1 MKVILAAALT
11 LLLTVGAVPAM
22 ADTSTSNFEPPAY
35 TVGTVNGQNGWTV
48 DPIFDEGVVANGA
61 SVPAAFGQQSW
72 RLSNAVTSGGFAGQP
87 VSPAVTAPAGEEL
100 ANKVFTSQFS
110 FLSTT
115 PGAVQP
121 GLVLSMSPDSGQGSR
136 MSYVRLEDSAN
147 GIQVFFRDVPTGY
160 VNADHSV
167 LFSEQ
172 QIATL
177 DRAVPHTIRFDI
189 KLVPGQDNDVVR
201 VYVDGLERVCG
212 TTWENYYRYD
222 AEQAPANTVPA
233 IDEML
238 FRSAGTAAPALLNQG
253 FLFDNVTVTTTN
265 TGGPVPCETPAGL
278 PGPPGPP
285 GPPGAGP
292 GSRIVAVL
300 VGNTRRVLHAQKRK
314 HMKFLRARATL
325 RNKRLPVRGRR
336 IIVDLR
342 GKDVGNYN
350 VYITAKYRTRKGKVK
365 TFREMRALSVS
376 RSPRDILMPG

>member
-48 DPIFDEGVVANGA
+48 APIFDEGVVANGA

-72 RLSNAVTSGGFAGQP
+72 RLSNAVTNGGFANQP
-87 VSPAVTAPAGEEL
+87 FSPPVTAPAGEEL

-115 PGAVQP
+115 PGVVQP
-121 GLVLSMSPDSGQGSR
+121 GLVLSMSPDSGEGSR

-160 VNADHSV
+160 VNPDHSV

-189 KLVPGQDNDVVR
+189 NLLPGQDNDVVR
-201 VYVDGLERVCG
+201 VSVDGLERVCG

-222 AEQAPANTVPA
+222 TEQEGNGNLVQP
-233 IDEML
+233 IDRML
-238 FRSAGTAAPALLNQG
+238 FRSAGTAAPGLVGQG
-253 FLFDNVTVTTTN
+253 FRFDNVTVTTAN
-265 TGGPVPCETPAGL
+265 TGGPAACGPPSAGV
-278 PGPPGPP
+278 PGPP
-285 GPPGAGP
+285 GPPGAGT
-292 GSRIVAVL
+292 GSRIVGVL

-314 HMKFLRARATL
+314 HMKFLRARAAL

-350 VYITAKYRTRKGKVK
+350 VYITATYRTRKGKVK

-376 RSPRDILMPG
+376 RSPRDI

>member
-72 RLSNAVTSGGFAGQP
+72 RLSNAVTNGGFANQP
-87 VSPAVTAPAGEEL
+87 FSPPVTAPAGEEL

-121 GLVLSMSPDSGQGSR
+121 GLVLSMSPDTGEGSR

-147 GIQVFFRDVPTGY
+147 GIQLFFRDVPTGY
-160 VNADHSV
+160 LNPDHSV

-189 KLVPGQDNDVVR
+189 NLLPGQDNDVVR
-201 VYVDGLERVCG
+201 VFVDGLERVCG

-222 AEQAPANTVPA
+222 AEQEGNGNLVQP
-233 IDEML
+233 IDRML
-238 FRSAGTAAPALLNQG
+238 FRSAGTAAPGLVGQG
-253 FLFDNVTVTTTN
+253 FRFDNMTVTTAN
-265 TGGPVPCETPAGL
+265 TGGPAACEPRPASV
-278 PGPPGPP
+278 PGPP
-285 GPPGAGP
+285 GPPGAGT

-314 HMKFLRARATL
+314 HMRFMRARATL
-325 RNKRLPVRGRR
+325 RNKRLSVRGRR

-376 RSPRDILMPG
+376 RSPRDIVMPG

>member
-72 RLSNAVTSGGFAGQP
+72 RLSNAVTNGGFANQP
-87 VSPAVTAPAGEEL
+87 FSPPVTAPAGEEL

-110 FLSTT
+110 FLPTT

-121 GLVLSMSPDSGQGSR
+121 GLVLSMSPDSGEGSR

-160 VNADHSV
+160 VNPDHSV

-189 KLVPGQDNDVVR
+189 NLLPGQDNDVVR
-201 VYVDGLERVCG
+201 VSVDGLERVCG

-222 AEQAPANTVPA
+222 AEQEGNGNLVQP
-233 IDEML
+233 IDRML
-238 FRSAGTAAPALLNQG
+238 FRSAGTAAPGLVGQG
-253 FLFDNVTVTTTN
+253 LRFDNVTVTTAN
-265 TGGPVPCETPAGL
+265 TGGPAACEPPPASV
-278 PGPPGPP
+278 PGPP
-285 GPPGAGP
+285 GPPGAGT

-325 RNKRLPVRGRR
+325 RNKRLSVRGRR

-350 VYITAKYRTRKGKVK
+350 VYITAKYRTRKGNVK

-376 RSPRDILMPG
+376 RSPRDI